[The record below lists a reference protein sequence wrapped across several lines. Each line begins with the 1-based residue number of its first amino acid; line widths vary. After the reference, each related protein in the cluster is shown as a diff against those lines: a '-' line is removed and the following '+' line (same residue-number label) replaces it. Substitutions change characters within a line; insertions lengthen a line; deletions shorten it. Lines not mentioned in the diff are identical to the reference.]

1 MLPHTYFACTFHFHF
16 VSSLNTR
23 IYLCFH
29 LIMQPRRSKVVPDP
43 LVPPDKTAA
52 AANAVSAKTT
62 TPTSGAAIANS
73 AVTRPRLFHVASP
86 ALAQPSTTP
95 VSGTEPFSPGLNVY
109 RCGGVTAAIAPQTR
123 VLVDHHVT
131 NTSAVV
137 RLERVDYSKAMR
149 AYRVYRQEG
158 WTMPH
163 TYQDFNT
170 HSSSSSGSGGGGSG
184 SDSAN
189 GATSGG
195 SAGATAA
202 TSGSPGLAPAGPTAV
217 MSPNGTAVAN
227 PITTPK
233 KAMSSASP
241 VNGGNSSNGSAS
253 TGPSLSACH
262 SSRSSSGIAE
272 MEAPSR
278 CPAPWRV
285 VLLRLFG
292 AADMLLLAIAVAC
305 FLVVSSRARGSH
317 VRLSQFDKGNF
328 HAPSSALA
336 TLVSWVAS
344 VLAGLVTG
352 GRSGGGEVGKQT
364 SNSYSSTAA
373 VQRADDGGSSAG
385 ALVSSGSAAA
395 ASYTQDTRAAALDT
409 RIAFVLLFSSMLLL
423 ARRLSSAFTRVYVEE
438 VLVMR
443 GVGVQFSS
451 YGIFNTLRYK
461 RFVDLKMLRSLVI
474 HDAFFRY
481 QPIFFLSSSVE
492 NQAERVVYFSE
503 TLPRLAVLRPVMNG
517 IRCVL
522 YGEPEEGPSLAEL
535 EERWK
540 TSSREVSDGEF
551 FTEDSFAEDT
561 MTTADEGHSSDGTDH
576 EGEAEVK

>member
-1 MLPHTYFACTFHFHF
+1 
-16 VSSLNTR
+16 
-23 IYLCFH
+23 
-29 LIMQPRRSKVVPDP
+29 
-43 LVPPDKTAA
+43 
-52 AANAVSAKTT
+52 
-62 TPTSGAAIANS
+62 
-73 AVTRPRLFHVASP
+73 
-86 ALAQPSTTP
+86 
-95 VSGTEPFSPGLNVY
+95 
-109 RCGGVTAAIAPQTR
+109 
-123 VLVDHHVT
+123 
-131 NTSAVV
+131 
-137 RLERVDYSKAMR
+137 
-149 AYRVYRQEG
+149 
-158 WTMPH
+158 
-163 TYQDFNT
+163 
-170 HSSSSSGSGGGGSG
+170 
-184 SDSAN
+184 
-189 GATSGG
+189 
-195 SAGATAA
+195 
-202 TSGSPGLAPAGPTAV
+202 
-217 MSPNGTAVAN
+217 
-227 PITTPK
+227 
-233 KAMSSASP
+233 
-241 VNGGNSSNGSAS
+241 
-253 TGPSLSACH
+253 
-262 SSRSSSGIAE
+262 

-344 VLAGLVTG
+344 VMAGLVTG

-385 ALVSSGSAAA
+385 ALVSSGSVAA

-576 EGEAEVK
+576 EEEAEVK